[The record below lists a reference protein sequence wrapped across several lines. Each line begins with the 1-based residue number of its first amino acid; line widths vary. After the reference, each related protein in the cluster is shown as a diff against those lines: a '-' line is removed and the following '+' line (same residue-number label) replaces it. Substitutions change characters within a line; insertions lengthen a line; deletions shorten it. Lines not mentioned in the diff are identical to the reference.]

1 MYTEEQL
8 RAWTRIKKH
17 LTQTTQ
23 MIRASIEEDVPAEV
37 VAEGRMIIEDIEDNI
52 DVIEQLFLI

>member
-1 MYTEEQL
+1 MHTEEQL
-8 RAWTRIKKH
+8 KAWTRIKAH

-23 MIRASIEEDVPAEV
+23 MIKASIEDADAEV